1 MPDRHRPAGRP
12 GRAAPQRVRVSGA
25 RGDRQRGPARR
36 RPGPRPP
43 VVRGRGPALPGD
55 RRRSWIHRCGDP
67 GRAAR
72 PRFRRGR
79 PGAVAGPRAQRP
91 AGRHRRGG
99 RRDRHPG
106 VPAGG
111 HASRYARIGVRR
123 SAWRA
128 GQALASQVS
137 AAAATAAA
145 SSTGTGMTGGST
157 GRWLALLSSSCAP
170 NQPYA
175 TPRARPSRTPPPL
188 RSPASALII
197 RRVCRGVCPT
207 TRSRAISRCR
217 SRSPWEIV
225 VITPSAEVSAVM
237 LIITLPASTMPSIWL
252 TSPAEDAKY
261 PWAVDRAVAEA
272 TASMVTTQTPAAT
285 ARAARELRSAFC
297 RIRRPAMSR
306 SPPGRANLVSP
317 RTSPLTT
324 RSADPSSAAAANPAA
339 TRPGSTAYG
348 VTTAAARASAPVP
361 AAIPTQT
368 RTQREGR
375 RRPSSPVPASPPAD
389 RWPGSSA
396 TRSATTGPRA
406 STGAYPRVTAQRTQ
420 ARWTSRPAATAGRV
434 PARSPSEAPGAWPL
448 ASRAFTI
455 GRQARPLTT
464 AASRDSGTACRM
476 ACRTSR
482 RRSAAAGVPSS
493 RRSAISR
500 ACPAATI
507 PYALVVTT
515 VLTTSAMIRKVTRS
529 RVRTANAPGP
539 TPPPVNT
546 RSRRPSSRPVT
557 TRMKVLLAAPR
568 ATHQA
573 AVRRPSAFVPAGPAF
588 AVLPWAGPA
597 FAVLPLAGPALAGPA
612 LAGPA
617 LAGPALAEPAL
628 AEPALAEPALA
639 GPAWAG
645 PAAAAVTGH
654 LPPRP
659 RWRPG
664 PRPRWSRRSRCR
676 GRLSR
681 RTARS
686 PGRPAPPRPRRG

>member
-1 MPDRHRPAGRP
+1 
-12 GRAAPQRVRVSGA
+12 
-25 RGDRQRGPARR
+25 
-36 RPGPRPP
+36 
-43 VVRGRGPALPGD
+43 
-55 RRRSWIHRCGDP
+55 
-67 GRAAR
+67 
-72 PRFRRGR
+72 
-79 PGAVAGPRAQRP
+79 
-91 AGRHRRGG
+91 
-99 RRDRHPG
+99 
-106 VPAGG
+106 
-111 HASRYARIGVRR
+111 
-123 SAWRA
+123 
-128 GQALASQVS
+128 
-137 AAAATAAA
+137 
-145 SSTGTGMTGGST
+145 
-157 GRWLALLSSSCAP
+157 
-170 NQPYA
+170 
-175 TPRARPSRTPPPL
+175 
-188 RSPASALII
+188 
-197 RRVCRGVCPT
+197 
-207 TRSRAISRCR
+207 
-217 SRSPWEIV
+217 
-225 VITPSAEVSAVM
+225 M
-237 LIITLPASTMPSIWL
+237 LIITLPARTMPSIWL
-252 TSPAEDAKY
+252 TRPAEDAKY

-285 ARAARELRSAFC
+285 ARAARELRSVFC

-361 AAIPTQT
+361 AAIATQT
-368 RTQREGR
+368 RTQREAG
-375 RRPSSPVPASPPAD
+375 RRPSSAEPD
-389 RWPGSSA
+389 RCPGSSA
-396 TRSATTGPRA
+396 TRSATTGPWAR
-406 STGAYPRVTAQRTQ
+406 TGAYPRVTAQRTQ
-420 ARWTSRPAATAGRV
+420 ARWTSRPTTTAGTV
-434 PARSPSEAPGAWPL
+434 PARSPSEAPGVWPL

-476 ACRTSR
+476 ACRTRR
-482 RRSAAAGVPSS
+482 RRSAAAGAPRS

-573 AVRRPSAFVPAGPAF
+573 AVRRPSAFVPAGSAF

-597 FAVLPLAGPALAGPA
+597 FAVLLLAGPALAGPA
-612 LAGPA
+612 W
-617 LAGPALAEPAL
+617 
-628 AEPALAEPALA
+628 AEPALA